1 VTTGPLTEPTT
12 EPVTA
17 ISTATSTA
25 PEPTSMTEV
34 VGDVGLLQRGVDRRV
49 LLAGTG
55 VGCALLL
62 AACGGGSGSNDSSDS
77 ASDSSTLG
85 GSSTESGGS
94 AKALAT
100 LASIKVG
107 SAVSAQDGDGNPI
120 IVARPTADTAV
131 AFSAICTH
139 QGCTVAP
146 AGSELDCPCHGSRY
160 NATTGKVLGGPAPK
174 PLPAIAVSV
183 RNGQVFQS

>member
-1 VTTGPLTEPTT
+1 
-12 EPVTA
+12 
-17 ISTATSTA
+17 
-25 PEPTSMTEV
+25 MTEV
-34 VGDVGLLQRGVDRRV
+34 VDDVGLLQRGVDRRV
-49 LLAGTG
+49 LLAGAG
-55 VGCALLL
+55 ASCALLL
-62 AACGGGSGSNDSSDS
+62 AACGGGSGSNDS
-77 ASDSSTLG
+77 SDSSTLG

-107 SAVSAQDGDGNPI
+107 SAVSAEDADGNPI

-174 PLPAIAVSV
+174 PLPSIAVSV

>member
-1 VTTGPLTEPTT
+1 VTTEPLTEPEMPATIEGLT
-12 EPVTA
+12 E
-17 ISTATSTA
+17 S
-25 PEPTSMTEV
+25 
-34 VGDVGLLQRGVDRRV
+34 GLLQRGVDRRM

-62 AACGGGSGSNDSSDS
+62 AACGGGGGSNDSADS
-77 ASDSSTLG
+77 GSDSSTLG
-85 GSSTESGGS
+85 GATSSAAGGS
-94 AKALAT
+94 EKALAT

-107 SAVSAQDGDGNPI
+107 SAVSAQDSDGNPV

-174 PLPAIAVSV
+174 PLPSIAVTV
-183 RNGQVFQS
+183 RGGQVFQS